1 MANDDGNGDEEQ
13 VSTDVQVGGRD
24 ISMVTDGQEIESVLG
39 WTVIYTIGP
48 AFTVDRAWLEDRAEE
63 LGIPSGMLPSPV
75 SPKRAHTRA
84 STLLPEINTDMLSDN
99 VTSLVPNGVE
109 LHTQRAKNDN
119 NVFHLEITDRRGE
132 EMTATEI
139 GDLIYEDQGVYTRA
153 TTSDPEYIEW
163 FQTISEEFNTLYEK
177 HLRSN
182 MGKDV
187 RKMVRGFCKEHSTSV
202 KMRDAGAVYFVPA
215 QYQDQLNGLKT
226 LIDDINTHWK
236 NVGFDAT
243 IDTIEV
249 IDSPAKREMV
259 ESKVRK
265 ALSETVEGLVED
277 ALDSFDEEKAA
288 NEVVSGLGKELAQV
302 ENLAV
307 EHNTLL
313 NAEMSVKSA
322 LASWKDQ
329 VKSDEEQLIDE
340 LVASVDV

>member
-1 MANDDGNGDEEQ
+1 MANDGENGDEEQ

-84 STLLPEINTDMLSDN
+84 STLLPDVNRLPDE
-99 VTSLVPNGVE
+99 VTSLVPADVE
-109 LHTQRAKNDN
+109 LNTQRAKNDN

-132 EMTATEI
+132 KITATEI
-139 GDLIYEDQGVYTRA
+139 GDLIYENGEVFTRA
-153 TTSDPEYIEW
+153 TTKNPEYIEW
-163 FQTISEEFNTLYEK
+163 FQTISEEFNALYEK

-187 RKMVRGFCKEHSTSV
+187 RKMVRGFCKEHSTAV

-215 QYQDQLNGLKT
+215 QYQKELNALKT

-236 NVGFDAT
+236 DMGYDAT

-259 ESKVRK
+259 ERKVRK